1 VGQLFYKTN
10 SLAGNNLF
18 GCTSTNIWTVLGSAL
33 PAIGT
38 QLGDF
43 QTTVSGNTTL
53 SVGVGCSFL
62 TPCNA
67 RFVETTSSF
76 ASPATITAS
85 AGTGTARIYIDGST
99 TPPALH
105 VRASGLTLGCSG
117 MNCTTDTGT
126 AFPSNSIPL
135 YTWTATNGIWDP
147 TGGQDFRAILSNYQ
161 VSAGAGLVIT
171 QTGGAASFAV
181 DSAVVPTFLTATATI
196 AFSAIA
202 TGACSADQTF
212 TLSGAAISDGVS
224 AGWPSGI
231 ASGLI
236 GIMRVSAANTVAVR
250 LCNFSGGS
258 VTPASATYRA
268 TVVRSF

>member
-1 VGQLFYKTN
+1 MSSANKHHSRFTNARLLRLAIALAVAPGFAGAQTQVDLGRQGKDVDFSAFPSTRPTRTGTALPPTCSVGQLFYKTN

-76 ASPATITAS
+76 ASPATITVS

-105 VRASGLTLGCSG
+105 VRASGLTVGCSG

-126 AFPSNSIPL
+126 AFPSNSIAL

-147 TGGQDFRAILSNYQ
+147 TGGQDFRAILSNY
-161 VSAGAGLVIT
+161 
-171 QTGGAASFAV
+171 
-181 DSAVVPTFLTATATI
+181 
-196 AFSAIA
+196 
-202 TGACSADQTF
+202 
-212 TLSGAAISDGVS
+212 
-224 AGWPSGI
+224 
-231 ASGLI
+231 
-236 GIMRVSAANTVAVR
+236 
-250 LCNFSGGS
+250 
-258 VTPASATYRA
+258 
-268 TVVRSF
+268 